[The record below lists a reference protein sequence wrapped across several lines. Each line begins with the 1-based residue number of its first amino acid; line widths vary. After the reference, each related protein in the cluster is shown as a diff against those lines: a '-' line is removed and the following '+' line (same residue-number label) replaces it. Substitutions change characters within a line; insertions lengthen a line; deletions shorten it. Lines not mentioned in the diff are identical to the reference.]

1 MPALVCSG
9 RPEVA
14 RSAAAELE
22 RVAGGEPD
30 VAAAGGGPG
39 SAPPLL
45 VLLDLGSEGV
55 SPFDA
60 RRSLGPDARLVAL
73 VDGGSADRLI
83 GALVE
88 GCSDYLFHPINR
100 AELGLLWRRHLEGDG
115 DPILVPSSLEEGR
128 LRVEFPS
135 EVRYL
140 RPVVDRVVEGCRRLQ
155 GVDRD
160 RAFRLRVAL
169 GEALANAILYGN
181 REDPA
186 LRVAV
191 EAEAVTGALR
201 ISVSDEGD
209 GFDPSSVP
217 DPRLR
222 ENRDRAHGRG
232 LFLLRTLM
240 DEVRHNEEGNR
251 VTLVL
256 RTSGGGPGPGA
267 VGPGRR

>member
-1 MPALVCSG
+1 MA
-9 RPEVA
+9 RP
-14 RSAAAELE
+14 AAAELE
-22 RVAGGEPD
+22 R
-30 VAAAGGGPG
+30 AARSEVESATGGGRRVTR
-39 SAPPLL
+39 PPL

-55 SPFDA
+55 SPSEA
-60 RRSLGPDARLVAL
+60 RGRLGADARLVAL

-83 GALVE
+83 GALIE

-100 AELGLLWRRHLEGDG
+100 AELRLLWRRHLEGDV

-135 EVRYL
+135 QVRYL
-140 RPVVDRVVEGCRRLQ
+140 KAVVDRVVEGCRRLR

-181 REDPA
+181 REDPTR
-186 LRVAV
+186 RVAV
-191 EAEAVTGALR
+191 EVEAAEGALR
-201 ISVSDEGD
+201 VSVADEGE
-209 GFDPSSVP
+209 GFDPAAVP
-217 DPRLR
+217 DPRR
-222 ENRDRAHGRG
+222 QENRDRVHGRG

-240 DEVRHNEEGNR
+240 DEVRHNEVGNR

-256 RTSGGGPGPGA
+256 RTSGTGGGA
-267 VGPGRR
+267 DR